1 MSLPTFL
8 GLLLLVVAQGAPPAG
23 PEHFFVGRTE
33 GTGSVQIMLSGKHK
47 ISDRSTGRIDAGGV
61 LVLEQLVDEEGKP
74 ARKRSWRLSR
84 SAPDRIT
91 GTISDA
97 RGAVTGEIK
106 GKVLYLRYRSTEGP
120 WVEQSITL
128 NPDGR
133 TATNRMTFTRLGIQ
147 VATLVSTI
155 RRLD

>member
-1 MSLPTFL
+1 MSPWSILS
-8 GLLLLVVAQGAPPAG
+8 LLLLAAVQGAPAG

-33 GTGSVQIMLSGKHK
+33 GTGTVQIMLSGTHK
-47 ISDRSTGRIDAGGV
+47 IGDRSIGRIDASGALLIDQV
-61 LVLEQLVDEEGKP
+61 VDEEGKP
-74 ARKRSWRLSR
+74 ARKRSWRLTR
-84 SAPDRIT
+84 SAPDRIA

-97 RGAVTGEIK
+97 RGPVAGEIR
-106 GKVLYLRYRSTEGP
+106 GRVLHLRYRSKEGP
-120 WVEQSITL
+120 WVEQAITL

-133 TATNRMTFTRLGIQ
+133 TATNRMTFTRFGMR